1 MAIVSCSSGC
11 AIGRVYQKPWTGHA
25 NQRCM
30 MHYMPSKYD
39 AAYQG
44 TRGANSEDAAIDLL
58 SQEAKLLP
66 RETLEDVFA
75 AVAGEEARYGVVPI
89 ENTLAGSIH
98 RCYDLLFEHDVKI
111 IGETVRHILFA
122 LIAPPGVALNDVR
135 KALSHPVA
143 LAQCETFFSQH
154 PQLQPV
160 PVYDT
165 AGAVEIV
172 MNESSRDSAAVATRR
187 AAAVYG
193 GEVLAEAIQ
202 DHMENYTRFLLIA
215 PAGSPQPV
223 RHPVAEYKTTIVF
236 SVGNIPGALYH
247 SLRPFA
253 ERRID
258 LAKIESRPLRGSPFE
273 YLFYLDL
280 IGRADSAPV
289 ADALAEL
296 GAQAKSVR
304 MLGTYPRFKGV

>member
-1 MAIVSCSSGC
+1 MAN
-11 AIGRVYQKPWTGHA
+11 P
-25 NQRCM
+25 
-30 MHYMPSKYD
+30 YD

-44 TRGANSEDAAIDLL
+44 TRGSNSEDACIDLL
-58 SQEAKLLP
+58 SSSAKLLP
-66 RETLEDVFA
+66 RTTLEEVFK
-75 AVAGEEARYGVVPI
+75 AVTNGDARYGVVPV

-98 RCYDLLFEHDVKI
+98 QCYDLLFEHDLKI
-111 IGETVRHILFA
+111 MGETVRHILFA
-122 LIAPPGVALNDVR
+122 LIALPGVPLSEVR

-143 LAQCETFFSQH
+143 LAQCEKFFRAH
-154 PQLQPV
+154 PQIQPV

-172 MNESSRDSAAVATRR
+172 MNERSRESAAVATRR

-202 DHMENYTRFLLIA
+202 DHLENYTRFLLITRSS
-215 PAGSPQPV
+215 SPESVSPSS
-223 RHPVAEYKTTIVF
+223 AEYKTTIVF
-236 SVGNIPGALYH
+236 SVGHTPGALYH

-253 ERRID
+253 ERNID

-289 ADALAEL
+289 SEALAEL
-296 GAQAKSVR
+296 KAQAKSVR
-304 MLGTYPRFKGV
+304 VLGTYPRYKQ

>member
-1 MAIVSCSSGC
+1 MGNV
-11 AIGRVYQKPWTGHA
+11 
-25 NQRCM
+25 
-30 MHYMPSKYD
+30 YD

-44 TRGANSEDAAIDLL
+44 TRGSNSEDACIDLL
-58 SQEAKLLP
+58 SPAAKLLP
-66 RETLEDVFA
+66 RTTLEDVFN
-75 AVAGEEARYGVVPI
+75 AVNRGEARYGVVPV

-98 RCYDLLFEHDVKI
+98 RCYDLLFEHDLKI

-122 LIAPPGVALNDVR
+122 LIAPPGVALSEVR

-143 LAQCETFFSQH
+143 LAQCERFFREH
-154 PQLQPV
+154 PQIQPV

-172 MNESSRDSAAVATRR
+172 MNEGSRDSAAVATRR
-187 AAAVYG
+187 AATVFG

-215 PAGSPQPV
+215 PAGSPEPV

-280 IGRADSAPV
+280 IGRADTAPIS
-289 ADALAEL
+289 DALVEL
-296 GAQAKSVR
+296 RAQAKSVR
-304 MLGTYPRFKGV
+304 VLGTYPRM

>member
-1 MAIVSCSSGC
+1 MQTRQRNVSSG
-11 AIGRVYQKPWTGHA
+11 AVYHKKSTMT
-25 NQRCM
+25 NI
-30 MHYMPSKYD
+30 YD

-44 TRGANSEDAAIDLL
+44 TRGSNSEDACIDLL
-58 SQEAKLLP
+58 SPAANLLP
-66 RETLEDVFA
+66 RTTLDDVFK
-75 AVAGEEARYGVVPI
+75 AVMRGEARYGVVPV
-89 ENTLAGSIH
+89 ENTLAGTVPGL
-98 RCYDLLFEHDVKI
+98 YDLLFQNDVKI

-122 LIAPPGVALNDVR
+122 VIAPPGVGLTDVR

-143 LAQCETFFSQH
+143 LAQCETFFRQN
-154 PQLQPV
+154 PQIQPV

-193 GEVLAEAIQ
+193 GQVLAEAIQ
-202 DHMENYTRFLLIA
+202 DHMENYTRFLLITPSSSSTSDA
-215 PAGSPQPV
+215 QTG
-223 RHPVAEYKTTIVF
+223 AEYKTTIVF
-236 SVGNIPGALYH
+236 SVGNAPGALYH

-280 IGRADSAPV
+280 IGRSDSAPV
-289 ADALAEL
+289 SDALAEL
-296 GAQAKSVR
+296 HAQANSVR
-304 MLGTYPRFKGV
+304 VLGTYPRYKP

>member
-1 MAIVSCSSGC
+1 
-11 AIGRVYQKPWTGHA
+11 
-25 NQRCM
+25 
-30 MHYMPSKYD
+30 MPYD

-44 TRGANSEDAAIDLL
+44 TRGSNSEDACIDLL
-58 SQEAKLLP
+58 GQAAKLMP
-66 RETLEDVFA
+66 RTTLEEVFK
-75 AVAGEEARYGVVPI
+75 AVSRGEARCGVVPI

-98 RCYDLLFEHDVKI
+98 ACYDLLFENDLTI
-111 IGETVRHILFA
+111 IGETVRHILFQ
-122 LIAPPGVALNDVR
+122 LIAPPGVGLNDVR

-143 LAQCETFFSQH
+143 LAQCEKFFRQH
-154 PQLQPV
+154 PQIQPV

-172 MNESSRDSAAVATRR
+172 IKQEDRDAAAVATRR
-187 AAAVYG
+187 AAEVYG
-193 GEVLAEAIQ
+193 GVILAEAIQ
-202 DHMENYTRFLLIA
+202 DHLENYTRFLLITPSDSRSTSA
-215 PAGSPQPV
+215 KTGSD
-223 RHPVAEYKTTIVF
+223 YKTTIVF
-236 SVGNIPGALYH
+236 SVGNAPGALYH

-280 IGRADSAPV
+280 IGPADSTPI

-296 GAQAKSVR
+296 RAQAKSVR
-304 MLGTYPRFKGV
+304 VLGTYPRYKG

>member
-1 MAIVSCSSGC
+1 MTAL
-11 AIGRVYQKPWTGHA
+11 
-25 NQRCM
+25 
-30 MHYMPSKYD
+30 YD

-44 TRGANSEDAAIDLL
+44 TRGSNSEDACIDLL
-58 SQEAKLLP
+58 SPAAKLLP
-66 RETLEDVFA
+66 RTTLEDVFN
-75 AVAGEEARYGVVPI
+75 AVGRGEARYGVVPV

-98 RCYDLLFEHDVKI
+98 RCYDLLFEHDLKI
-111 IGETVRHILFA
+111 ICETVRHILFA
-122 LIAPPGVALNDVR
+122 LIAPPGVALSEVR

-143 LAQCETFFSQH
+143 LAQCEKFFRQH
-154 PQLQPV
+154 PQIQPV

-172 MNESSRDSAAVATRR
+172 IDQGSRDSAAVATRR
-187 AAAVYG
+187 AASVYG

-202 DHMENYTRFLLIA
+202 DHLENYTRFLLITPSASAA
-215 PAGSPQPV
+215 PAPQPGS
-223 RHPVAEYKTTIVF
+223 EFKTTIVF
-236 SVGNIPGALYH
+236 SVGNAPGALYH

-280 IGRADSAPV
+280 IGRADSAPIS
-289 ADALAEL
+289 DALAEL
-296 GAQAKSVR
+296 RAQAKSVR
-304 MLGTYPRFKGV
+304 VLGTYPRYKG

>member
-1 MAIVSCSSGC
+1 MDI
-11 AIGRVYQKPWTGHA
+11 P
-25 NQRCM
+25 
-30 MHYMPSKYD
+30 YD

-44 TRGANSEDAAIDLL
+44 TRGSNSEDACIDLL
-58 SQEAKLLP
+58 STAAKLLP
-66 RETLEDVFA
+66 RTTLEDVFN
-75 AVAGEEARYGVVPI
+75 AVTRGEARYGVVPL

-98 RCYDLLFEHDVKI
+98 RCYDLLFEHDLKI

-122 LIAPPGVALNDVR
+122 LIAPPGVGLGDVR

-143 LAQCETFFSQH
+143 LAQCEQFFRQH
-154 PQLQPV
+154 PQIQPV

-172 MNESSRDSAAVATRR
+172 MNEGSRDSAAVATRR
-187 AAAVYG
+187 AATVYG

-202 DHMENYTRFLLIA
+202 DHLENYTRFLLIA
-215 PAGSPQPV
+215 PPDSPEREEQP
-223 RHPVAEYKTTIVF
+223 ASEYKTTIVF
-236 SVGNIPGALYH
+236 SVGNLPGALYH

-280 IGRADSAPV
+280 TGRADSAPV
-289 ADALAEL
+289 SDALTEL
-296 GAQAKSVR
+296 RALAKSVR
-304 MLGTYPRFKGV
+304 VLGTYPRYAGI

>member
-1 MAIVSCSSGC
+1 MTDV
-11 AIGRVYQKPWTGHA
+11 
-25 NQRCM
+25 
-30 MHYMPSKYD
+30 YD

-44 TRGANSEDAAIDLL
+44 TRGSNSEDACIDLL
-58 SQEAKLLP
+58 SPAAQLLP
-66 RETLEDVFA
+66 RTTLEDVFN
-75 AVAGEEARYGVVPI
+75 AVTRGEARYGVVPV

-98 RCYDLLFEHDVKI
+98 RCYDLLFEHDVQI

-122 LIAPPGVALNDVR
+122 LIAPPGIAFGDVR

-143 LAQCETFFSQH
+143 LAQCETFFRQH
-154 PQLQPV
+154 PQIQPV

-172 MNESSRDSAAVATRR
+172 MKESSGDSAAVATRR

-202 DHMENYTRFLLIA
+202 DHLENYTRFLLIA
-215 PAGSPQPV
+215 PGGSSVPSLDP
-223 RHPVAEYKTTIVF
+223 RADFKTTIVF

-253 ERRID
+253 ERGID

-280 IGRADSAPV
+280 IARADSVPV
-289 ADALAEL
+289 SEALAEL
-296 GAQAKSVR
+296 NAQAKSMRV
-304 MLGTYPRFKGV
+304 LGTYPRSK

>member
-1 MAIVSCSSGC
+1 MNTI
-11 AIGRVYQKPWTGHA
+11 
-25 NQRCM
+25 
-30 MHYMPSKYD
+30 YD

-44 TRGANSEDAAIDLL
+44 TRGSNSEDACIDLL
-58 SQEAKLLP
+58 SPAAALLP
-66 RETLEDVFA
+66 RTTLEDVFT
-75 AVAGEEARYGVVPI
+75 AVTRGEARYGVVPV

-98 RCYDLLFEHDVKI
+98 RCYDLLFEHDLKI
-111 IGETVRHILFA
+111 IGETIRHILFA
-122 LIAPPGVALNDVR
+122 VIAPPGVVLADVR

-143 LAQCETFFSQH
+143 LAQCERFFREH
-154 PQLQPV
+154 PHIQPV

-172 MNESSRDSAAVATRR
+172 MNEGSRDSAAVATRR
-187 AAAVYG
+187 AATVYG

-215 PAGSPQPV
+215 PPASTQPLSPQ
-223 RHPVAEYKTTIVF
+223 RSDYKTTIVF
-236 SVGNIPGALYH
+236 SVGNAPAALYH

-280 IGRADSAPV
+280 IGRADSTPIV
-289 ADALAEL
+289 DALAEL
-296 GAQAKSVR
+296 RAQVKTLRV
-304 MLGTYPRFKGV
+304 LGTYPKYKG